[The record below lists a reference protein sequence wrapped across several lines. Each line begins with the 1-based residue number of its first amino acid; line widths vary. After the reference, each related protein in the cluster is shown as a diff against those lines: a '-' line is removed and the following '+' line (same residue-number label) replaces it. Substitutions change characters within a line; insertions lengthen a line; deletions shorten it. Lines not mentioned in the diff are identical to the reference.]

1 VVLVG
6 DFSDSDTSNLQDLL
20 ITMCSSEIPSF
31 TDSLTNNVGRFSV
44 SKEGA
49 LQSSIRIGRILFTRK
64 HVDFIPFTI
73 LNTVLGDYFGS
84 RLMSNLR
91 EDKGFTYGI
100 NSMVS
105 EYQNAGYFLVATDVA
120 AEKKESALNEIRF
133 ELEKLQNEP
142 IEQHELELVKNYL
155 LGQLLKSAD
164 GPYAMTD
171 LYVHLQD
178 YGLEADYYNG
188 YIQEINE
195 ITSEKLQECAK
206 KYFNW
211 NDLTIVTA
219 G

>member
-1 VVLVG
+1 
-6 DFSDSDTSNLQDLL
+6 
-20 ITMCSSEIPSF
+20 M
-31 TDSLTNNVGRFSV
+31 
-44 SKEGA
+44 
-49 LQSSIRIGRILFTRK
+49 FTRK
-64 HVDFIPFTI
+64 HPDFIPFTI

-91 EDKGFTYGI
+91 EDKGFTYGV

-105 EYQNAGYFLVATDVA
+105 EYQNIGYFLIATDVA
-120 AEKKESALNEIRF
+120 AEHKESALNEIRF

-142 IEQHELELVKNYL
+142 IEEHELELVKNYL

-171 LYVHLQD
+171 LFVHLQN
-178 YGLEADYYNG
+178 YGLDVDYYNR
-188 YIQEINE
+188 YIKEVNE
-195 ITSEKLQECAK
+195 ITAEKLQECAK
-206 KYFNW
+206 KYLHW